1 MPRNSLVR
9 ARAKAHMP
17 MVLLT
22 LLSILQA
29 LALELLWTHIREH
42 GYLMTATWEAALSWL
57 QIAATLF
64 GVLLIWLLYSGMVMR
79 FLWVPTTSDTLYP
92 FVIGI
97 LEFVLIAVLGPDGL
111 AVWFVVLAALFG
123 ITTLALQ
130 FVLRRARLDGEND
143 EWFEGIPPAT
153 LRDFYPVITVVATL
167 AGLGIALGVSGHQ
180 GLLAVVALLVA
191 IGAIAHQLYLHN
203 LFWSR
208 SMARED

>member
-1 MPRNSLVR
+1 MARNQLVR
-9 ARAKAHMP
+9 ARAKAQMP
-17 MVLLT
+17 TVLLT

-29 LALELLWTHIREH
+29 LALELLWTHIRESD
-42 GYLMTATWEAALSWL
+42 YLTTASWDAVLSWL

-64 GVLLIWLLYSGMVMR
+64 GILLIWLLYSGMVMR

-111 AVWFVVLAALFG
+111 ALWFIVLAALFG
-123 ITTLALQ
+123 ITTMALQ

-143 EWFEGIPPAT
+143 EWFEAIPPAT
-153 LRDFYPVITVVATL
+153 FRDFVPVITVVATL
-167 AGLGIALGVSGHQ
+167 TVLGIALGVSGHQ
-180 GLLAVVALLVA
+180 GLFAMVALLIAIWA
-191 IGAIAHQLYLHN
+191 IGHQLYMHN

-208 SMARED
+208 SMAQDD